1 MNRPATG
8 QPETAGVTDRMWAEH
23 AHTALQ
29 AAGLR
34 RGGARTAVVEA
45 LARHDCAV
53 TALELDDE
61 LRGGGQEPPARAS
74 VYRALE
80 QLEQLGLVQRL
91 EVARGTAGYERVQPS
106 GHHHHHAI
114 CRECG
119 RMVPFEDAGLERA
132 LDRLSAEMRFEVS
145 DHDVV
150 LRGLCER
157 CSG

>member
-1 MNRPATG
+1 MPAS
-8 QPETAGVTDRMWAEH
+8 ADSWAEH
-23 AHTALQ
+23 ALGALQ

-45 LARHDCAV
+45 IARHDCAV

-61 LRGGGQEPPARAS
+61 LRGKGGSRVGRAS

-91 EVARGTAGYERVQPS
+91 EVSRGTAGYERVEPG

-114 CRECG
+114 CRRCG
-119 RMVPFEDAGLERA
+119 RMVPFEDPALERA
-132 LDRLSAEMRFEVS
+132 IDHVSDKVSFEVT

-150 LRGLCER
+150 LRGLCEH
-157 CSG
+157 CSTGG

>member
-1 MNRPATG
+1 MPTSTPDA
-8 QPETAGVTDRMWAEH
+8 AWAEH
-23 AHTALQ
+23 ALATLQ
-29 AAGLR
+29 TAGLR

-45 LARHDCAV
+45 LAGHDCAV

-61 LRGGGQEPPARAS
+61 LRRKSRPPVGRAS

-91 EVARGTAGYERVQPS
+91 EVSRGTAGYERIEPS

-114 CRECG
+114 CRRCG
-119 RMVPFEDAGLERA
+119 RMLPFEDPALERA
-132 LDRLSAEMRFEVS
+132 IDRVSKQLSFEVS

-150 LRGLCER
+150 LRGLCRR

>member
-1 MNRPATG
+1 MA
-8 QPETAGVTDRMWAEH
+8 DRDPTPPGPSTRWRRCRAP
-23 AHTALQ
+23 
-29 AAGLR
+29 GCR

-61 LRGGGQEPPARAS
+61 LRRAQQPAVGRAS

-91 EVARGTAGYERVQPS
+91 EVTRGTAGYERVEPG

-114 CRECG
+114 CRDCG
-119 RMVPFEDAGLERA
+119 RMVPFEDPALERA
-132 LDRLSAEMRFEVS
+132 IDRALRRRSAS
-145 DHDVV
+145 TSPTTTWS
-150 LRGLCER
+150 CAA
-157 CSG
+157 SASAAAK